1 MVRGFVTRY
10 AAAQR
15 SIREEVLAFQ
25 IFSASFT
32 EKTICDDHLQLLLMQ
47 QAEACS
53 GAVCLPCPASQREA
67 GLTDLPSFNDLLKTL
82 QLLFK

>member
-32 EKTICDDHLQLLLMQ
+32 EKQYVMTTYNYYL
-47 QAEACS
+47 CS
-53 GAVCLPCPASQREA
+53 KLKLAVGSLPALPCITTRSRS
-67 GLTDLPSFNDLLKTL
+67 D
-82 QLLFK
+82 